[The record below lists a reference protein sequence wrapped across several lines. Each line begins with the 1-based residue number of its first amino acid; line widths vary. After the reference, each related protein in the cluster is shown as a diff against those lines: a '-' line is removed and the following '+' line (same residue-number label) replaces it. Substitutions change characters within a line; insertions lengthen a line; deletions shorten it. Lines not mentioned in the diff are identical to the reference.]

1 MPYNGI
7 ETADV
12 TTAPS
17 YGLFN
22 VAEVH
27 DRGASDSNWIAGFSV
42 ESTAC
47 VGTISA
53 ETLCQTSDAGLIDIF
68 DSSGDPYFNVVA
80 FNIIETIKCNNSIG
94 FNAVDY
100 RAVALD
106 KIKTISEYAV
116 EAELWSGTAA
126 QRDTQDEPANRWLT
140 GATDV
145 TPTAGTGVSP
155 EIAVA
160 LVEQNFARNNPG
172 IQATIH
178 ISPLIASLIETG
190 FFDSKDGVLRTAS
203 GSLVTISRGGDGVTG
218 PKSGSGGVLE
228 HWVYAT
234 GPVHV
239 EIGSEELITVSPAE
253 IVNSKNNEVTYVAA
267 RPAAVYFDGCGWYGA
282 LADASL

>member
-7 ETADV
+7 ETADN
-12 TTAPS
+12 TTAPF

-42 ESTAC
+42 ESSAC
-47 VGTISA
+47 VGTITA
-53 ETLCQTSDAGLIDIF
+53 ETLCQTSNTGLIEIF
-68 DSSGDPYFNVVA
+68 EGSGEAYFNVVA
-80 FNIIETIKCNNSIG
+80 FNIIETIKCGNSIG
-94 FNAVDY
+94 FNAIDY
-100 RAVALD
+100 RAVAAE
-106 KIKTISEYAV
+106 KVKSVSEYAV
-116 EAELWSGTAA
+116 EAELWSGLAA
-126 QRDTQDEPANRWLT
+126 QRDTQDEPASRWLAA
-140 GATDV
+140 ATDV
-145 TPTAGTGVSP
+145 TPTSGTGVSP
-155 EIAVA
+155 EVAVA

-178 ISPLIASLIETG
+178 ITPLIASMIESG

-203 GSLVTISRGGDGVTG
+203 GSLVTVSRGGDGVTG
-218 PKSGSGGVLE
+218 PEDGGDLE